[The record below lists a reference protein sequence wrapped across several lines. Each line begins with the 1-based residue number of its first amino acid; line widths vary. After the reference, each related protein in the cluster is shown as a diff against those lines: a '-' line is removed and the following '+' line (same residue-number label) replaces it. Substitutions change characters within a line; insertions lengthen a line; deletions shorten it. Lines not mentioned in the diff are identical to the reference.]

1 MLTTGLRG
9 QMSRAGF
16 DGAASAAAL
25 DAERRGGQRGARG
38 FAAQTAAD
46 KYEIFAPEAGLTNI
60 EG

>member
-1 MLTTGLRG
+1 MLTTGLQG
-9 QMSRAGF
+9 QTPRTGF
-16 DGAASAAAL
+16 GGAASAAAP
-25 DAERRGGQRGARG
+25 DAERHGGQCGARG